1 MPKPFH
7 LFVPLLLIFSSC
19 FDSGQER
26 QKHTDQSF
34 VLAGNWPYAVTY
46 EIFVQSF
53 CDSDGDGIGDFQGL
67 TSKLDYLQ
75 DLGIEAVWLMPINP
89 SPSYHKY
96 DVTDYKDIHP
106 DYGTLSDFKN
116 FLNEAHRRNI
126 KVVMDLVINHTAR
139 DHPWFQEAISDSIS
153 EYRDYYVWANKD
165 SIASQ
170 IAKKEVSLDS
180 DNITQ
185 WHPVEGDPEHYYG
198 FFWGGMPD
206 LNFDNPSVQEKIFE
220 IGRFWLEDVGV
231 DGFRLDAAKHIF
243 PDERATD
250 NHQWWIT
257 FREEMEKVNP
267 NVQLIGEVWSDA
279 ETVAPYLKGL
289 PTLFNFDI
297 GYEIINAVNT
307 ENGQSLVTRHK
318 KIRDFY
324 NSVTDEFV
332 DATFITNH
340 DQNRVMS
347 SLNANQNKAKMAAS
361 LLLTL
366 PGSPYIYYGEEIG
379 MQGMKPD
386 EHIREPFNWESGSA
400 SCETTWLKP
409 QHTTEESVV
418 ALEVQRSDS
427 ASIFQHY
434 KDLILARNNHPILT
448 YGEIGL
454 VRKNLPG
461 TASFYRIYNEDS
473 LFVVHNLT
481 AAPVA
486 QQLPAGFGEIY
497 FQTSTNQPF
506 KDRILNLP
514 PYSSF
519 VISNEPS
526 ESPDLN

>member
-1 MPKPFH
+1 MPKTIYA
-7 LFVPLLLIFSSC
+7 LLTIIIVLTSC
-19 FDSGQER
+19 IDSDKEQ
-26 QKHTDQSF
+26 QKYPDQSF

-96 DVTDYKDIHP
+96 DVTNYKDVHP
-106 DYGTLSDFKN
+106 DYGTLSDFEN
-116 FLNEAHRRNI
+116 FLDEAHRRNI

-139 DHPWFQEAISDSIS
+139 DHPWFQEAISDSAS

-170 IAKKEVSLDS
+170 IAKKEISLDS

-206 LNFDNPSVQEKIFE
+206 LNFDNPEVQEEIFD
-220 IGRFWLEDVGV
+220 IGRFWLEEVGV

-243 PDERATD
+243 PDERAAD

-257 FREEMEKVNP
+257 FREEMEKANP
-267 NVQLIGEVWSDA
+267 NVQLIGEVWADA
-279 ETVAPYLKGL
+279 KKVAPYLKGL

-297 GYEIINAVNT
+297 GYEIINAVN
-307 ENGQSLVTRHK
+307 NQDGQALVDRHK

-347 SLNANQNKAKMAAS
+347 TLNADQNKAKMAAA

-366 PGSPYIYYGEEIG
+366 PGSPYLYYGEEIG

-386 EHIREPFNWESGSA
+386 EHIREPFNWQAGVG
-400 SCETTWLKP
+400 SCEATWLKP
-409 QHTTEESVV
+409 QYTTEDNVV
-418 ALEVQRSDS
+418 ALEAQSNDS
-427 ASIFQHY
+427 SSIFQHY
-434 KDLILARNNHPILT
+434 KDLIAARNNHPILT
-448 YGEIGL
+448 YGEIGP
-454 VRKNLPG
+454 VEENTTG
-461 TASFYRIYNEDS
+461 TASFYRIYNDDS
-473 LFVVHNLT
+473 VLVVHNLT
-481 AAPVA
+481 AQPIA
-486 QQLPAGFGEIY
+486 QELPEGFGEIY
-497 FQTSTNQPF
+497 FQTTAANPTV
-506 KDRILNLP
+506 DRVLALP

-519 VISNEPS
+519 VITS
-526 ESPDLN
+526 ESEESSDLN